1 MQFEQDYRKLAGLVG
16 LQGYDDPKQ
25 DIRLIVKNWFESQ
38 ESGDWIIVLDNADNR
53 LDFFPELQSADENTN
68 SDGLAALI
76 PQGSKGMVIITT
88 RDREVA
94 DQLADMNV
102 LSKEL
107 MKPEEA
113 KRLFQMQYPNAAVW
127 NHDESI
133 LLLLKELQ
141 YLPLAIVH
149 AASYLRLNPLSSP
162 SIYLKQYTS
171 TRDEQKRLLS
181 KPYNLRRD
189 SNAETVLAT
198 FLITFRQVQ
207 EQVPLASSLLKLMGC
222 IDRHGIPRELL
233 ASSGLN
239 NSDDEIALSLAL
251 SKLINFS
258 LLIDAVDGRVYE
270 IHSLIHLSIEVS
282 LSQSVSEKDA
292 AVQSAANAL
301 VRVLPNG
308 LKSEDWSMWRVY
320 FPHASALLINAK
332 TKSLYLA
339 RISLY
344 MTRFLLAVGR
354 YNEAE
359 HSAQRS
365 VELFTS
371 LRGDDDLETLLS
383 NHELAWTYDRLGR
396 TIEAENLFVK
406 LLEKC
411 KRVLGKEHLST
422 LGVMGTLA
430 WVYQTQ
436 GRLKEAEDL
445 LVHVIEKDKRILGE
459 EHPDTLTSMSKLA
472 WTYYRQGRRKE
483 AENLGMQVFEKQKKV
498 LGEEHL
504 DTLISMWNLA
514 STYDNQGRWK
524 EAEDLGMQVFEKQ
537 KKVLGEEHPDTL
549 TSMSKLA
556 WTYYRQGRWK
566 EAENLGM
573 QVFEKRKKVLGEEH
587 PDILSSIF
595 ILKSLKRHC
604 WRRRW
609 GFGRCS

>member
-25 DIRLIVKNWFESQ
+25 DIRLIVKNWFESP
-38 ESGDWIIVLDNADNR
+38 ESGDWIIVLDNADNK
-53 LDFFPELQSADENTN
+53 LDFFPELPSADENTD
-68 SDGLAALI
+68 SDGLAAFI

-162 SIYLKQYTS
+162 SIYLKQFTS
-171 TRDEQKRLLS
+171 ARDEQKRLLS

-189 SNAETVLAT
+189 SNAETVLAA
-198 FLITFRQVQ
+198 FLITFRQVE
-207 EQVPLASSLLKLMGC
+207 EQVPLASSLLKLIGC
-222 IDRHGIPRELL
+222 IDRHDIPRELL
-233 ASSGLN
+233 ARSGLN
-239 NSDDEIALSLAL
+239 NSDNEIALSLAL

-308 LKSEDWSMWRVY
+308 LKSEDWSMWRAY
-320 FPHASALLINAK
+320 FPHASALLRNAK

-354 YNEAE
+354 FNEAE

-365 VELFTS
+365 VELFAS

-383 NHELAWTYDRLGR
+383 NHELALTYTR
-396 TIEAENLFVK
+396 
-406 LLEKC
+406 
-411 KRVLGKEHLST
+411 
-422 LGVMGTLA
+422 
-430 WVYQTQ
+430 Q
-436 GRLKEAEDL
+436 GRWKEAEEL
-445 LVHVIEKDKRILGE
+445 GMQTIENRKKLLGE
-459 EHPDTLTSMSKLA
+459 EHPDTLMSMSNLA
-472 WTYYRQGRRKE
+472 LTYDEQGRWKE
-483 AENLGMQVFEKQKKV
+483 AEDLGRQVIEKKKKV

-504 DTLISMWNLA
+504 DTL
-514 STYDNQGRWK
+514 
-524 EAEDLGMQVFEKQ
+524 
-537 KKVLGEEHPDTL
+537 
-549 TSMSKLA
+549 TSMSNLA

-595 ILKSLKRHC
+595 ILKSLKGHC